1 MHSHPPMQGVITS
14 RHVVRH
20 FGLIWREYGSAT
32 AWRCVKAVVLRRR
45 TTFLDVVMGPRLVP
59 ATATVRR

>member
-1 MHSHPPMQGVITS
+1 MQTPPPMQGVITG

-20 FGLIWREYGSAT
+20 FGLIWREFGHVT

-45 TTFLDVVMGPRLVP
+45 TTFLEVVMDPNAAP
-59 ATATVRR
+59 ARA

>member
-1 MHSHPPMQGVITS
+1 MQGVITG
-14 RHVVRH
+14 RHVVRY
-20 FGLIWREYGSAT
+20 FGLIWREYGRST